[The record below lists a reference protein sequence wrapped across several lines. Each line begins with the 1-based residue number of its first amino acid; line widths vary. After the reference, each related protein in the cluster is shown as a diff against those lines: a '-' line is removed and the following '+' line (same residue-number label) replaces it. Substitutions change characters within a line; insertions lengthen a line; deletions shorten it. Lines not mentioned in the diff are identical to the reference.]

1 LGSTGQG
8 STQYFYLYIQSAL
21 KSLYFTMDALLLQFS
36 KLLVIRRK
44 ELNIKQEELSDLTG
58 IAIRTI
64 RDLEKGKGNPS
75 LETMEQLMRILGIE
89 LNFKL
94 KK

>member
-1 LGSTGQG
+1 MDVLL
-8 STQYFYLYIQSAL
+8 TQLSQ
-21 KSLYFTMDALLLQFS
+21 
-36 KLLVIRRK
+36 LLVSRRK
-44 ELNIKQEELSDLTG
+44 ELNINQEALSDLTN

-75 LETMEQLMRILGIE
+75 LETIQQLMKILGIE
-89 LNFKL
+89 LIFKL

>member
-1 LGSTGQG
+1 
-8 STQYFYLYIQSAL
+8 
-21 KSLYFTMDALLLQFS
+21 MDALLSQFS
-36 KLLVIRRK
+36 QLLVSRRK
-44 ELNIKQEELSDLTG
+44 ELNIKQGDLSGMTG

-75 LETMEQLMRILGIE
+75 LETLEQLMRVLGIE